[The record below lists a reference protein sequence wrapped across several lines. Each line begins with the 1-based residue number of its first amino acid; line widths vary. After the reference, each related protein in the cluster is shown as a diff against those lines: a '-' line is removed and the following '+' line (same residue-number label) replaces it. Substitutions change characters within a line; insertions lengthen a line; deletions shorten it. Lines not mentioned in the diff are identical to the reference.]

1 MSTQDTQ
8 KKPDWLESPK
18 IRTLIAVL
26 PKLPLI
32 AKTILLHLLKISE
45 ASQYL
50 DLKTEVTISVM
61 RSFLDPSRP
70 KSITETQAMTLKDPG
85 IKGRI
90 WVSTVAAEVP
100 PENHIRDILLAVI
113 DTMREDRSGAGLS
126 GIPEIAPIEAEWTGY
141 REKATPDTTLPPI
154 SEAEKYEEMMKECKS
169 SPTILYFH
177 GGAYYLCDPSS
188 HRPVTKK
195 LAKLTGGRVY
205 SVRYRLA
212 PQHPFPSALLDALVS
227 YFTLLYPP
235 PGALHEPVP
244 ASDIVF
250 AGDR

>member
-8 KKPDWLESPK
+8 KKPDWLDSPT

-26 PKLPLI
+26 PKVPLI
-32 AKTILLHLLKISE
+32 VKTILFHLLKISE
-45 ASQYL
+45 NSQYW
-50 DLKTEVTISVM
+50 DLKTEVRISVM

-70 KSITETQAMTLKDPG
+70 KSILESQATTLRDPG
-85 IKGRI
+85 IKGNI
-90 WVSTVAAEVP
+90 WISTVAAEVP
-100 PENHIRDILLAVI
+100 PENHIRDTLLAVI
-113 DTMREDRSGAGLS
+113 DTMRGDKSSAELAR
-126 GIPEIAPIEAEWTGY
+126 IPEIAPIEAEWTGY
-141 REKATPDTTLPPI
+141 REKATPDSPLPPI
-154 SEAEKYEEMMKECKS
+154 SEAEKYEELMKECKS
-169 SPTILYFH
+169 SATVLYFH

-188 HRPVTKK
+188 HRPLNQE

-212 PQHPFPSALLDALVS
+212 PIHPFPSALLDALVS

-235 PGALHEPVP
+235 PGAIHEAVP